1 MLESHLLTYGRV
13 LVVRETDGLLCSL
26 FMNYLKF
33 HIEPS
38 CWVDVGGMAS
48 HKGVSGYGVWGN
60 FIHFIITC
68 FHNMCALTF
77 LIVMSWREN
86 LRKAMISITS
96 SLSVWLYCIVKRG
109 VCCGYK
115 EYRYCLN

>member
-1 MLESHLLTYGRV
+1 MEVCVGEPFNLLTYGRV
-13 LVVRETDGLLCSL
+13 LGVRETDAILSSL

-68 FHNMCALTF
+68 YDNVCALSF
-77 LIVMSWREN
+77 LIVMSCKEN
-86 LRKAMISITS
+86 LMAAMISIIS
-96 SLSVWLYCIVKRG
+96 SLSRWLYCEEG
-109 VCCGYK
+109 
-115 EYRYCLN
+115 CLLWLQRI